1 MPSQLLA
8 TNKPFFHFLPL
19 HWTIPKTCIQHLY
32 RHLRWHQLPCQT
44 NPQTRSPSPQLAI
57 RKLSSRHNR
66 YFQPT
71 HPPNPVRPILSDR
84 PLQLHYQH
92 LFKAYQLTWNRQRK
106 SCPQNRPLSRQRCR
120 TTPYEALY
128 KCLRTSGLS
137 KEDAAAGAKA
147 ALAVTKTSPSS
158 SKAPT
163 AAAGGNH
170 VDCSTVSNQ
179 SYYNSQKLLQN
190 QQQQTLKQKFPR
202 LTEWVPRNSRIG
214 SSTSKG

>member
-1 MPSQLLA
+1 L
-8 TNKPFFHFLPL
+8 KPPA
-19 HWTIPKTCIQHLY
+19 QV
-32 RHLRWHQLPCQT
+32 
-44 NPQTRSPSPQLAI
+44 
-57 RKLSSRHNR
+57 LS
-66 YFQPT
+66 T
-71 HPPNPVRPILSDR
+71 KPILKPTTMSL
-84 PLQLHYQH
+84 P
-92 LFKAYQLTWNRQRK
+92 
-106 SCPQNRPLSRQRCR
+106 
-120 TTPYEALY
+120 TPYEALY